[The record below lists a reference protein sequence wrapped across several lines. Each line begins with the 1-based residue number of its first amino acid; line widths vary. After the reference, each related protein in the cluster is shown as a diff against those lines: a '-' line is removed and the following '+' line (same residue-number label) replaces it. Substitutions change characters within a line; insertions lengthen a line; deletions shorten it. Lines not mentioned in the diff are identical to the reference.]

1 MNLAVIG
8 GSEFVLGFQLA
19 GITKTF
25 EIKEGP
31 LNDINKCRQDP
42 NIGVVVIEED
52 TLDKLDSHDRMLIE
66 ESVNPVFIHI
76 SKEAT
81 SEGLRK
87 LIKKSI
93 GVDLWKDDQG

>member
-8 GSEFVLGFQLA
+8 RSEFIVGFQLA
-19 GITKTF
+19 GINKIF
-25 EIKEGP
+25 EVEDNP
-31 LNDINKCRQDP
+31 LEDINRCKQDSSV
-42 NIGVVVIEED
+42 GVVVIEED
-52 TLDKLDSHDRMLIE
+52 VLNKVDTHDRVAIE
-66 ESVNPVFIHI
+66 ESVSPVFIHI

-93 GVDLWKDDQG
+93 GVDLWKE